1 MTMASSKSKLT
12 EAQLIEG
19 IIDKILGAIMK
30 GRLDKVEPILK
41 IASPELVR
49 QAKKADKAN
58 QEFRKAA
65 EKDFKARTGK
75 KQLSTKQKRKA
86 GKFF

>member
-19 IIDKILGAIMK
+19 IIDKIMSAMMQ

-41 IASPELVR
+41 VGSPRLKKLAKQADKSR
-49 QAKKADKAN
+49 QAFKRELQKDLKKYAKENPKDKN
-58 QEFRKAA
+58 VKVY
-65 EKDFKARTGK
+65 DF
-75 KQLSTKQKRKA
+75 
-86 GKFF
+86 

>member
-19 IIDKILGAIMK
+19 IIDKVMSFMMQ

-41 IASPELVR
+41 GGSPRLRKLAKQADQSR
-49 QAKKADKAN
+49 QAFKKELQKN
-58 QEFRKAA
+58 L
-65 EKDFKARTGK
+65 K
-75 KQLSTKQKRKA
+75 KVPNKHKT
-86 GKFF
+86 F